1 MVSVI
6 VPLFNK
12 FEYVG
17 KTLESVV
24 KQTYPRIE
32 LIVVDDGS
40 TDESLVRVKEFV
52 ATHQRDF
59 EKVKVVSQKNSGQTS
74 SRIFG
79 VSLSQGEFLAFLD
92 ADDVWHPEK
101 ISRQVQAFNQQPDLD
116 LVLCDYSILNGTSR
130 LVRTV
135 KLNNLEKRI
144 VAWLLTFGFGCL
156 PESTGLIKRKSYEK
170 IDGFNPKLE
179 MCAGLD
185 LVFRLSILGNV
196 IAIPNVLCGY
206 RVLATGW
213 HNNKVDLLSSYRLM
227 LNSHPVYRRIADEAL
242 LYLNLYMV
250 IHALRQNKTRA
261 HLFIFAALFKQI
273 PRITSVYIFKSVW
286 RNMVSIMP
294 SWNNHKYIQD
304 IRNVAS
310 L

>member
-6 VPLFNK
+6 IPLFNK
-12 FEYVG
+12 FEYIQ

-40 TDESLVRVKEFV
+40 TDESLVRVEEFV
-52 ATHQRDF
+52 ATYQSNF
-59 EKVKVVSQKNSGQTS
+59 EKVKVVSRTNSGQTS

-92 ADDVWHPEK
+92 GDDVWHPEK
-101 ISRQVQAFNQQPDLD
+101 ISRQVRAFNQQPDLD

-135 KLNNLEKRI
+135 KLNNIEKKI
-144 VAWLLTFGFGCL
+144 VAWLLTVGFGFL

-170 IDGFNPKLE
+170 FNGFNPNLE

-185 LVFRLSILGNV
+185 LVFRLIKLGNV
-196 IAIPNVLCGY
+196 IVIPNVLCGY

-227 LNSHPVYRRIADEAL
+227 LNSHSIYSRVADEAL
-242 LYLNLYMV
+242 LYLNIYLV
-250 IHALRQNKTRA
+250 IHALRQHKTRKN
-261 HLFIFAALFKQI
+261 LFNFASLFKQI
-273 PRITSVYIFKSVW
+273 PRITSLYIFKSVW

-304 IRNVAS
+304 IRKVAS